1 MYQSNQAR
9 IKKENPSLL
18 PGRGEGPPAG
28 SVAPS
33 QLSLSPAQTLAT
45 ITETLKVKD
54 PITQIDWNFKNI
66 EWQKSTSF
74 SSWNQN
80 GV

>member
-28 SVAPS
+28 SLAPS

-45 ITETLKVKD
+45 ITSLCNTHASYSRTYIFSCMI
-54 PITQIDWNFKNI
+54 PIHHTHI
-66 EWQKSTSF
+66 QKK
-74 SSWNQN
+74 
-80 GV
+80 